1 MKTISNDI
9 HRIAFSCKAVQVP
22 FLLRRGWGWVL
33 AVCLLLTSCG
43 VYNKY
48 ERPDVNTTGL
58 IRDVVSDID
67 TLAVQ
72 DTASFGNLPW
82 RSVFTDPQLQ
92 ALITQGLEHNA
103 NLQNAALTVQMYETM
118 LKAAKLAFLPAI
130 TIGGTSPMGSIS
142 TLYTDPRQ
150 TTKSYSIPVA
160 ASWTLDLF
168 GNILSQKR
176 STQMKLLGY
185 KDYQMAVRAQV
196 VSGIANSYYTLLM
209 LDEQLRILTEMS
221 AMSKETWE
229 MMKLQY
235 QLGRMR
241 STSVQSAEAA
251 YLSVQTQANDMRR
264 QIRATENALCLL
276 IGQPGQQV
284 PRSTLAEQSLPTE
297 FATGVGVRLLN
308 NRPDVHNAEMNLA
321 ACFHDV
327 QTARSQFY
335 PNVTVGASAAF
346 NNGSGQINPGKWLLS
361 LFGSLTQPIF
371 ARGALIA
378 NLKVSKLKYEQAFNT
393 WQNAILSAGN
403 EVSNALV
410 NYRGYD
416 ENSKLEAQR
425 IAVLTKTVEDTRAL
439 YKSSGS
445 TYLEVLTAQT
455 QLLSA
460 QINKVSDDFSKMQSV
475 VSLYTALGG
484 GGK

>member
-1 MKTISNDI
+1 MKKILIFAAATM
-9 HRIAFSCKAVQVP
+9 
-22 FLLRRGWGWVL
+22 LLG
-33 AVCLLLTSCG
+33 SCG

-48 ERPDVNTTGL
+48 ERPSVDTQGL
-58 IRDVVSDID
+58 IRDVESDAD
-67 TLAVQ
+67 TLAVAPQ

-82 RSVFTDPQLQ
+82 RAVFTDPQLQ
-92 ALITQGLEHNA
+92 ALIEQGLQKNSD
-103 NLQNAALTVQMYETM
+103 LRNAALTVQMYETM

-130 TIGGTSPMGSIS
+130 NFGSNSLGNIQTI
-142 TLYTDPRQ
+142 YTDPSQ
-150 TTKSYSIPVA
+150 TNKSYSFPMT

-176 STQMKLLGY
+176 STQMKLLGF

-196 VSGIANSYYTLLM
+196 ISGVANCYYTLLM
-209 LDEQLRILTEMS
+209 LDEQVRIVTEMS
-221 AMSKETWE
+221 KMAKETWE
-229 MMKLQY
+229 MMKLQH

-251 YLSVQTQANDMRR
+251 YLNTLTQANDFRR
-264 QIRATENALCLL
+264 QIRSTENALSLL
-276 IGQPGQQV
+276 IGQAGQQI
-284 PRSTLAEQSLPTE
+284 PRSTLAAQSLPTE
-297 FATGVGVRLLN
+297 FSTGVGVALLK
-308 NRPDVHNAEMNLA
+308 NRPDVHNAEMQLA

-335 PNVTVGASAAF
+335 PNITIGATGAF
-346 NNGSGQINPGKWLLS
+346 GNVNGTLNPGKWLTNF
-361 LFGSLTQPIF
+361 FGGLTQPIF
-371 ARGALIA
+371 NRGALTA
-378 NLKVSKLKYEQAFNT
+378 NLKVSKLKYEQAFNS

-403 EVSNALV
+403 EVSNALI
-410 NYRGYD
+410 NYHVYD
-416 ENSKLEAQR
+416 ENSKLETQR
-425 IAVLTKTVEDTRAL
+425 VEVLTKNVEDTRAL

-460 QINKVSDDFSKMQSV
+460 QLAKVNDDYSKMV
-475 VSLYTALGG
+475 NVITLYTALGG

>member
-1 MKTISNDI
+1 MKKIMI
-9 HRIAFSCKAVQVP
+9 FGAAM
-22 FLLRRGWGWVL
+22 LLMS
-33 AVCLLLTSCG
+33 SCG

-48 ERPDVNTTGL
+48 ERPDVETAGL
-58 IRDVVSDID
+58 IRDAVSDVD

-82 RSVFTDPQLQ
+82 RAVFTDPQLQ
-92 ALITQGLEHNA
+92 ALIEQGLQKNA
-103 NLQNAALTVQMYETM
+103 NLQNAVLTVQMYETM

-130 TIGGTSPMGSIS
+130 TLGSQQSMGNGNIQ
-142 TLYTDPRQ
+142 TLYTDPSQ
-150 TTKSYSIPVA
+150 TVKSYALPVT
-160 ASWTLDLF
+160 ASWTLDIF

-176 STQMKLLGY
+176 STQMKLLGF

-196 VSGIANSYYTLLM
+196 VSGIANCYYTLLM
-209 LDEQLRILTEMS
+209 LDEQLRIVTEMS
-221 AMSKETWE
+221 EMAKETWD

-241 STSVQSAEAA
+241 STSVQSAEAS
-251 YLSVQTQANDMRR
+251 YLSILTQANDMRR
-264 QIRATENALCLL
+264 QIRSTENALSLL
-276 IGQPGQQV
+276 IGQAGQQI
-284 PRSTLAEQSLPTE
+284 PRTTLAQQSLPSE
-297 FATGVGVRLLN
+297 FATGVGIALLK

-335 PNVTVGASAAF
+335 PTITIGATGAF
-346 NNGSGQINPGKWLLS
+346 TNASGSLNPGKWMTN
-361 LFGSLTQPIF
+361 LFAGLTQPIF

-378 NLKVSKLKYEQAFNT
+378 NLKVSKLQYEQAFNT
-393 WQNAILSAGN
+393 WQNAVYSAGN

-410 NYRGYD
+410 NYNMYD
-416 ENSKLEAQR
+416 ANSKLEAQR
-425 IAVLTKTVEDTRAL
+425 VEVLTKNVEDTRAL
-439 YKSSGS
+439 YQSKGSS
-445 TYLEVLTAQT
+445 YLEVLTAQT
-455 QLLSA
+455 QLLSS
-460 QINKVSDDFSKMQSV
+460 QINKVTDDFQKMQAV

>member
-1 MKTISNDI
+1 MKK
-9 HRIAFSCKAVQVP
+9 RY
-22 FLLRRGWGWVL
+22 FLIFKSFNFLFAATLFV
-33 AVCLLLTSCG
+33 SCG
-43 VYNKY
+43 LYNKY
-48 ERPDVNTTGL
+48 ERPDKVETSGL
-58 IRDVVSDID
+58 IRDVLSDRD

-82 RSVFTDPQLQ
+82 RQVFTDPQLQ
-92 ALITQGLEHNA
+92 ALIEQGLQKNS
-103 NLQNAALTVQMYETM
+103 NLLNAALTVQMYETM

-130 TIGGTSPMGSIS
+130 QIGSSSSPMGSIS
-142 TLYTDPRQ
+142 TLYTDPSV
-150 TTKSYSIPVA
+150 TTKAYSIPA
-160 ASWTLDLF
+160 TASWTIDLF

-176 STQMKLLGY
+176 STQMKLLGF

-196 VSGIANSYYTLLM
+196 VSGIANCYYTLLM
-209 LDEQLRILTEMS
+209 LDKQLEIVTEMS

-235 QLGRMR
+235 QLGRVR
-241 STSVQSAEAA
+241 STGVQSAEAA
-251 YLSVQTQANDMRR
+251 YLSTQTQANDFRR
-264 QIRATENALCLL
+264 QIRATENALSLL
-276 IGQPGQQV
+276 IGQQGQQI
-284 PRSTLAEQSLPTE
+284 PRSTLEAQSLPAE
-297 FATGVGVRLLN
+297 FSTGVGVALLK
-308 NRPDVHNAEMNLA
+308 NRPDVHNAEMQLA
-321 ACFHDV
+321 ACFHDI

-335 PNVTVGASAAF
+335 PNVTIGASAAF
-346 NNGSGQINPGKWLLS
+346 TNSNGVLNPGKWLTT

-371 ARGALIA
+371 MRGALTA
-378 NLKVSKLKYEQAFNT
+378 NLKVSKLQYEQAFNT

-410 NYRGYD
+410 NYNGYD
-416 ENSKLEAQR
+416 ANSKLEAQR
-425 IAVLTKTVEDTRAL
+425 VEILKQNVEDTKAL

-445 TYLEVLTAQT
+445 SYLEVITAQT

-460 QINKVSDDFSKMQSV
+460 QLNLVTDDFNKMQAV

>member
-1 MKTISNDI
+1 MKKIMIFAAAT
-9 HRIAFSCKAVQVP
+9 
-22 FLLRRGWGWVL
+22 LLMG
-33 AVCLLLTSCG
+33 SCG

-48 ERPDVNTTGL
+48 ERPAVDTKGL
-58 IRDVVSDID
+58 IRDAVSDVD
-67 TLAVQ
+67 TLAVSQQ

-82 RSVFTDPQLQ
+82 RAVFTDPQLQ
-92 ALITQGLEHNA
+92 ALIEQGLQKNA

-118 LKAAKLAFLPAI
+118 LTAAKLAFLPAVS
-130 TIGGTSPMGSIS
+130 IGGTSPMGTIS
-142 TLYTDPRQ
+142 TLYTDPSV

-176 STQMKLLGY
+176 STQMKLLGM

-196 VSGIANSYYTLLM
+196 VGGIANSYYTLLM
-209 LDEQLRILTEMS
+209 LDRQLQIVTEMS
-221 AMSKETWE
+221 QMAKETWE
-229 MMKLQY
+229 MMQLQY
-235 QLGRMR
+235 KLGRMR

-251 YLSVQTQANDMRR
+251 YLSTLTQANDMRR
-264 QIRATENALCLL
+264 QIRATENALSLL
-276 IGQPGQQV
+276 IGQAGQQI
-284 PRSTLAEQSLPTE
+284 PRSTLEQQSLPTE
-297 FATGVGVRLLN
+297 FSAGVGIALLQ
-308 NRPDVHNAEMNLA
+308 NRPDVHNAEMQLA

-335 PNVTVGASAAF
+335 PNITVGASAAF
-346 NNGSGQINPGKWLLS
+346 TNSNGVFNPGKWLTT
-361 LFGSLTQPIF
+361 LFGSLTQPVF

-378 NLKVSKLKYEQAFNT
+378 NLKVSKLQYEQAFNT
-393 WQNAILSAGN
+393 WQNSILSAGN

-410 NYRGYD
+410 SYNSYD
-416 ENSKLEAQR
+416 ANSKLEAQR
-425 IAVLTKTVEDTRAL
+425 IEVLTKNVEDTRAL

-445 TYLEVLTAQT
+445 SYLEVLTAQT

-460 QINKVSDDFSKMQSV
+460 QINKVTDDFSKMQAV

>member
-1 MKTISNDI
+1 MLIAMKKIMI
-9 HRIAFSCKAVQVP
+9 FGAAM
-22 FLLRRGWGWVL
+22 LLMS
-33 AVCLLLTSCG
+33 SCG

-48 ERPDVNTTGL
+48 ERPDVETTGL
-58 IRDVVSDID
+58 IRDAVSDVD

-82 RSVFTDPQLQ
+82 RAVFTDPQLQ
-92 ALITQGLEHNA
+92 ALIEQGLQKNA

-130 TIGGTSPMGSIS
+130 TLGSQQSMGSIQ
-142 TLYTDPRQ
+142 TIYTDPSA
-150 TTKSYSIPVA
+150 TTKSYAIPLT

-196 VSGIANSYYTLLM
+196 VSGIANAYYTLLM
-209 LDEQLRILTEMS
+209 LDEQLRIVTEMS
-221 AMSKETWE
+221 EMAKETWD

-241 STSVQSAEAA
+241 STSVQSAEAS
-251 YLSVQTQANDMRR
+251 YLSILTQANDMRR
-264 QIRATENALCLL
+264 QIRSTENALSLL
-276 IGQPGQQV
+276 IGQAGQQI
-284 PRSTLAEQSLPTE
+284 PRTTLAQQQLPSE
-297 FATGVGVRLLN
+297 FSTGVGVDLLK
-308 NRPDVHNAEMNLA
+308 NRPDVHNAEMKLA
-321 ACFHDV
+321 SCFHDV
-327 QTARSQFY
+327 QTARAQFY
-335 PNVTVGASAAF
+335 PTITIGATGAF
-346 NNGSGQINPGKWLLS
+346 TNGSGAFNPGKWMTN
-361 LFGSLTQPIF
+361 LFASLTQPIF
-371 ARGALIA
+371 ARGALTA
-378 NLKVSKLKYEQAFNT
+378 NLKVSKLQYEQAFNT
-393 WQNAILSAGN
+393 WQNTVYSAGN

-410 NYRGYD
+410 NYNMYD
-416 ENSKLEAQR
+416 ANSKLESQR
-425 IAVLTKTVEDTRAL
+425 IEVLTKNVEDTQAL
-439 YKSSGS
+439 YQSKGS

-455 QLLSA
+455 QLLSS
-460 QINKVSDDFSKMQSV
+460 QINKVTDDFQKMQAV

>member
-1 MKTISNDI
+1 MKKIMI
-9 HRIAFSCKAVQVP
+9 FAAVS
-22 FLLRRGWGWVL
+22 LLMS
-33 AVCLLLTSCG
+33 SCG

-48 ERPDVNTTGL
+48 ERPAVDTKGLFRDTISDV
-58 IRDVVSDID
+58 D
-67 TLAVQ
+67 TLVVQ

-82 RSVFTDPQLQ
+82 RSVFTDAQLRQ
-92 ALITQGLEHNA
+92 YIEQGLEKNA
-103 NLQNAALTVQMYETM
+103 NLQNAVLTVQMYETM

-130 TIGGTSPMGSIS
+130 NFGTQNGMGTIS
-142 TLYTDPRQ
+142 TIYTDPSV
-150 TTKSYSIPVA
+150 TTKSYTLPVT

-176 STQMKLLGY
+176 STQMKMLGA

-196 VSGIANSYYTLLM
+196 IGGVANAYYTLLM
-209 LDEQLRILTEMS
+209 LDEQLRIVTEMS
-221 AMSKETWE
+221 GMAKETWE

-251 YLSVQTQANDMRR
+251 YLATQTQANEFKR
-264 QIRATENALCLL
+264 QIRATENALSLL
-276 IGQPGQQV
+276 IGQAGQQI

-297 FATGVGVRLLN
+297 FSTGVGFALLK
-308 NRPDVHNAEMNLA
+308 NRPDVHNAEMTLA
-321 ACFHDV
+321 SCFHDV

-335 PNVTVGASAAF
+335 PNITVGATGAF
-346 NNGSGQINPGKWLLS
+346 TNSNGAFNPGKWLLS

-371 ARGALIA
+371 NRGALTA
-378 NLKVSKLKYEQAFNT
+378 NLKVSKIKYEQAFNN
-393 WQNAILSAGN
+393 WQNAILQAGN

-410 NYRGYD
+410 NYNSYD
-416 ENSKLEAQR
+416 ANSKLEAQR
-425 IAVLTKTVEDTRAL
+425 IEVLTKNVEDTRAL

-445 TYLEVLTAQT
+445 SYLEVLTAQT
-455 QLLSA
+455 QLLNA
-460 QINKVSDDFSKMQSV
+460 QLSKVGDDFSKMQAV